1 MTTATILF
9 ILMAFGLGI
18 IVGICL
24 GVIISFKRVSW
35 LERLGFVEPVDNN
48 TE

>member
-9 ILMAFGLGI
+9 LLMAFGLGLI
-18 IVGICL
+18 AGICL
-24 GVIISFKRVSW
+24 GVIIAFKRVSW
-35 LERLGFVEPVDNN
+35 LERLGLIEPVDNN